1 MGHGSY
7 EENIKKVYWGMI
19 LLAVVT
25 LIEVAVSLFGKGHL
39 GFNPAEYLNVTLWLP
54 FIGSISFNVLL
65 FIVGLALIVLSIY
78 KAYFIIYKFMHMGD
92 EVKGLRMS
100 VLLPVLLLVWAIIAF
115 FQEGNAWKNRR
126 TKIIDRNNVELNEA
140 PPKKIG
146 MLYDDPDWE
155 IYKG

>member
-1 MGHGSY
+1 
-7 EENIKKVYWGMI
+7 
-19 LLAVVT
+19 
-25 LIEVAVSLFGKGHL
+25 
-39 GFNPAEYLNVTLWLP
+39 
-54 FIGSISFNVLL
+54 
-65 FIVGLALIVLSIY
+65 
-78 KAYFIIYKFMHMGD
+78 MHMGD

-126 TKIIDRNNVELNEA
+126 TKIIDRNNVELNET